1 MQKYDFISNYPIF
14 SDNKKNLRNIS
25 FHSEKIITFATLKS
39 FMKLSIVIVNY
50 NVEHFLEQ
58 CLFSVRKAIAN
69 IDAEVYVVDNNSV
82 DGSLKML
89 AEKFPEVKVIA
100 NKDNVG
106 FSRANNQAIRLSTG
120 EYVLLLNP
128 DTVVEDDTFT
138 KTIEFMDSHPDAGG
152 LGVKM
157 VDGKGRFLPESK
169 RGLPTPATAFYKM
182 FGLTKLFPHS
192 KRFARY
198 YLGHLDNDEINE
210 VEILAG
216 AFMLMRRETLDK
228 CGLLDETFFMYGE
241 DIDLSYRITL
251 AGYKNYYYPKTRII
265 HYKGESTKKTSVNY
279 VLVFYKAMEIFVR
292 KHFADKGAKTFSFFI
307 NLAIYFKAFLAL
319 LSQFFSKAIQ
329 PLLDAILGYGGL
341 AAIGY
346 CWGNTMI
353 YDGEGS
359 YPITLFAIILPI
371 YLLIWLLTSYIS
383 GGYDKPY
390 KIAPAVGGV
399 FVGSSLILILY
410 ALLPESLRFSRA
422 LILLGMIWLSAEMSF
437 TRWIGYL
444 LKRPNFQ
451 YGKNAKKRFLVIGS
465 EEETKRVEQLL
476 QSTSIKPDFIG
487 SIFPFEN
494 QELPNNFLGKLN
506 QVPEII
512 QIYKINEVIFCSKD
526 ISHQL
531 IIDKMEEWHS
541 SLDYK
546 IAPED
551 TLSIIGSN
559 SINTRGDLYTIDIKT
574 ISTNSNK
581 RRKRLFDIISS
592 SCGIIFW
599 IFLVFFINKPFA
611 FLKNCFKVLL
621 GKYSWI
627 GYCELDDKEVN
638 NRLPKI
644 KKGIF
649 DPSTNISRMKLSE
662 DEKEQLN
669 LMYARDYSL
678 LKDIN
683 FFFRALRK

>member
-1 MQKYDFISNYPIF
+1 
-14 SDNKKNLRNIS
+14 
-25 FHSEKIITFATLKS
+25 
-39 FMKLSIVIVNY
+39 MKLSIVIVNY

-69 IDAEVYVVDNNSV
+69 IEAEVFVVDNNSV

-89 AEKFPEVKVIA
+89 ADKFPEVKVIA

-106 FSRANNQAIRLSTG
+106 FSRANNQAIRISTG

-128 DTVVEDDTFT
+128 DTVVEDDTFM

-319 LSQFFSKAIQ
+319 LSQFFSKAVQ
-329 PLLDAILGYGGL
+329 PLLDTILGYGGL
-341 AAIGY
+341 ALIGY
-346 CWGNTMI
+346 FWGNTMV
-353 YDGEGS
+353 YEGDGT
-359 YPITLFAIILPI
+359 YPITLFVIILPI
-371 YLLIWLLTSYIS
+371 YLLIWLVTSYFS

-390 KIAPAVGGV
+390 KVAPAVGGV
-399 FVGSSLILILY
+399 FLGSLLILILY

-422 LILLGMIWLSAEMSF
+422 LILLGMIWVSAEMSL

-465 EEETKRVEQLL
+465 EQETNRVEQLL

-487 SIFPFEN
+487 AISPFEN
-494 QELPNNFLGKLN
+494 QELPDNFLGTLK

-512 QIYKINEVIFCSKD
+512 QIYKINEIIFCSKD

-574 ISTNSNK
+574 INTNSNK
-581 RRKRLFDIISS
+581 RKKRLFDLLSS
-592 SCGIIFW
+592 SLGIILW
-599 IFLVFFINKPFA
+599 VFLVFFINKPFA
-611 FLKNCFKVLL
+611 FLKNCFKVLS

-627 GYCELDDKEVN
+627 GYCELEDSDAN
-638 NRLPKI
+638 RRLPKI

-649 DPSTNISRMKLSE
+649 DPSANMSRVGLSNE
-662 DEKEQLN
+662 EKEHLN

-678 LKDIN
+678 SKDIN
-683 FFFRALRK
+683 FFFRALRKS

>member
-1 MQKYDFISNYPIF
+1 
-14 SDNKKNLRNIS
+14 
-25 FHSEKIITFATLKS
+25 
-39 FMKLSIVIVNY
+39 MKLSIVIVNY

-58 CLFSVRKAIAN
+58 CLFSVRKAVAN
-69 IDAEVYVVDNNSV
+69 IEAEVFVVDNNSV

-106 FSRANNQAIRLSTG
+106 FSRANNQAIRVSTG

-138 KTIEFMDSHPDAGG
+138 KTIAFMDSHPDAGG

-182 FGLTKLFPHS
+182 FGLAKLFPHS

-210 VEILAG
+210 VEILSG

-228 CGLLDETFFMYGE
+228 SGLLDETFFMYGE
-241 DIDLSYRITL
+241 DIDLSYRIIL
-251 AGYKNYYYPKTRII
+251 AGYKNYYFPKTRII

-279 VLVFYKAMEIFVR
+279 VLVFYKAMEIFVK
-292 KHFADKGAKTFSFFI
+292 KHFANEGAKTYSFFI
-307 NLAIYFKAFLAL
+307 NIAIYLKAFLAL
-319 LSQFFSKAIQ
+319 LSQFFSKAVQ
-329 PLLDAILGYGGL
+329 PLIDVVLGYSGL
-341 AAIGY
+341 AAISY
-346 CWGNTMI
+346 LWGNMMV
-353 YDGEGS
+353 YDGNGS
-359 YPITLFAIILPI
+359 YPTMLFSIILPI
-371 YLLIWLLTSYIS
+371 YLLIWILSSYFS

-390 KIAPAVGGV
+390 KIAPAAGGV
-399 FVGSSLILILY
+399 FAGSFLILVLY
-410 ALLPESLRFSRA
+410 ALLPEQLRFSRA
-422 LILLGMIWLSAEMSF
+422 LILFGMIWVVAEMSF
-437 TRWIGYL
+437 TRWMGYL
-444 LKRPNFQ
+444 LKRPSFQ

-465 EEETKRVEQLL
+465 KDETQRVMQLL

-487 SIFPFEN
+487 LITPYDDKDVPEN
-494 QELPNNFLGKLN
+494 YLGNLH
-506 QVPEII
+506 QVPDII
-512 QIYKINEVIFCSKD
+512 DIYKINEIIFCSKD
-526 ISHQL
+526 LSHQI

-581 RRKRLFDIISS
+581 RKKRLFDLTSS
-592 SCGIIFW
+592 FMGIVLW
-599 IFLVFFINKPFA
+599 VFLAFFINKPFH
-611 FLKNCFKVLL
+611 FLKSCFKVLF

-627 GYCELDDKEVN
+627 GYCNTKNNDKL
-638 NRLPKI
+638 RLPKI

-649 DPSTNISRMKLSE
+649 DPSANMSRIGLTE
-662 DEKEQLN
+662 EEKEQLN

-678 LKDIN
+678 SKDIN
-683 FFFRALRK
+683 FFFRALKK

>member
-1 MQKYDFISNYPIF
+1 
-14 SDNKKNLRNIS
+14 
-25 FHSEKIITFATLKS
+25 
-39 FMKLSIVIVNY
+39 MKLSIVIVNY

-69 IDAEVYVVDNNSV
+69 IEAEVYVVDNNSV

-106 FSRANNQAIRLSTG
+106 FSRANNQAIRVSTG

-138 KTIEFMDSHPDAGG
+138 KTIEFMDTHPDAGG

-182 FGLTKLFPHS
+182 FGLAKLFPHS

-198 YLGHLDNDEINE
+198 YLGHLDNDEVNE
-210 VEILAG
+210 VEILSG

-241 DIDLSYRITL
+241 DIDLSYRIIL

-279 VLVFYKAMEIFVR
+279 VLVFYKAMEIFVK
-292 KHFADKGAKTFSFFI
+292 KHFANEGAKTYSFFI
-307 NLAIYFKAFLAL
+307 NIAIYIKAFFAL
-319 LSQFFSKAIQ
+319 LSQLFSKAVQ
-329 PLLDAILGYGGL
+329 PLIDTILGYFGL
-341 AAIGY
+341 ATISY
-346 CWGNTMI
+346 FWGNI
-353 YDGEGS
+353 VVYDGSGT
-359 YPITLFAIILPI
+359 YPSTLFAIILPI
-371 YLLIWLLTSYIS
+371 YLLIWLLTSYFS

-390 KIAPAVGGV
+390 KVAPALSGV
-399 FVGSSLILILY
+399 FVGSFLILVLY
-410 ALLPESLRFSRA
+410 ALLPEQLRFSRA
-422 LILLGMIWLSAEMSF
+422 IIILGMAWVAAEMSF

-444 LKRPNFQ
+444 LKRPSFQ

-465 EEETKRVEQLL
+465 TDETQRVVQLL

-487 SIFPFEN
+487 LITPYEDKDVPEN
-494 QELPNNFLGKLN
+494 YLGNLR
-506 QVPEII
+506 QVPDII
-512 QIYKINEVIFCSKD
+512 DIYKINEIIFCSKD
-526 ISHQL
+526 LSHQL

-581 RRKRLFDIISS
+581 RKKRLFDFISS
-592 SCGIIFW
+592 LLGIVLW
-599 IFLVFFINKPFA
+599 IFLAFFINKPFH
-611 FLKNCFKVLL
+611 FLKSCFKVLF

-627 GYCELDDKEVN
+627 GYCTTKDNEKL
-638 NRLPKI
+638 RLPKI

-649 DPSTNISRMKLSE
+649 DPSANISRIGLSE
-662 DEKEQLN
+662 EEKEHLN

-678 LKDIN
+678 SKDIS
-683 FFFRALRK
+683 FFFRALKK

>member
-1 MQKYDFISNYPIF
+1 
-14 SDNKKNLRNIS
+14 
-25 FHSEKIITFATLKS
+25 
-39 FMKLSIVIVNY
+39 MKLSIVIVNY

-69 IDAEVYVVDNNSV
+69 IEAEVYVVDNNSV

-106 FSRANNQAIRLSTG
+106 FSRANNQAIRVSTG

-138 KTIEFMDSHPDAGG
+138 KTIEFMDTHPDAGG

-182 FGLTKLFPHS
+182 FGLAKLFPHS

-198 YLGHLDNDEINE
+198 YLGHLDNDEVNE
-210 VEILAG
+210 VEILSG

-241 DIDLSYRITL
+241 DIDLSYRIIL

-279 VLVFYKAMEIFVR
+279 VLVFYKAMEIFVK
-292 KHFADKGAKTFSFFI
+292 KHFANEGAKTYSFFI
-307 NLAIYFKAFLAL
+307 NIAIYIKAFFAL
-319 LSQFFSKAIQ
+319 LSQLFSKAVQ
-329 PLLDAILGYGGL
+329 PLIDTILGYFGL
-341 AAIGY
+341 ATISY
-346 CWGNTMI
+346 FWGNI
-353 YDGEGS
+353 VVYDGSGT
-359 YPITLFAIILPI
+359 YPSTLFAIILPI
-371 YLLIWLLTSYIS
+371 YLLIWLLTSYFS

-390 KIAPAVGGV
+390 KVAPALSGV
-399 FVGSSLILILY
+399 FVGSFLILVLY
-410 ALLPESLRFSRA
+410 ALLPEQLRFSRA
-422 LILLGMIWLSAEMSF
+422 IIILGMAWVAAEMSF

-444 LKRPNFQ
+444 LKRPSFQ

-465 EEETKRVEQLL
+465 TDETQRVVQLL

-487 SIFPFEN
+487 LITPYDDKDVPEN
-494 QELPNNFLGKLN
+494 YLGNLR
-506 QVPEII
+506 QVPDII
-512 QIYKINEVIFCSKD
+512 DIYKINEIIFCSKD
-526 ISHQL
+526 LSHQL

-581 RRKRLFDIISS
+581 RKKRLFDFISS
-592 SCGIIFW
+592 LLGIVLW
-599 IFLVFFINKPFA
+599 IFLAFFINKPFH
-611 FLKNCFKVLL
+611 FLKSCFKVLF

-627 GYCELDDKEVN
+627 GYCTTKDNEKL
-638 NRLPKI
+638 RLPKI

-649 DPSTNISRMKLSE
+649 DPSANISRIGLSE
-662 DEKEQLN
+662 EEKEHLN

-678 LKDIN
+678 SKDIS
-683 FFFRALRK
+683 FFFRALKK